1 MSIPREVSH
10 DILKYLHS
18 IVDSGTKLDRSG
30 MLYIR
35 GTCLT
40 WMTQSC
46 VLRRWNVLM
55 ERLARLR
62 RALSPY
68 PFRLLALATNRNLS

>member
-40 WMTQSC
+40 RNDTVVRYQK
-46 VLRRWNVLM
+46 M
-55 ERLARLR
+55 ECSDGT
-62 RALSPY
+62 LS
-68 PFRLLALATNRNLS
+68 

>member
-35 GTCLT
+35 GTCLA
-40 WMTQSC
+40 
-46 VLRRWNVLM
+46 RNDIK
-55 ERLARLR
+55 LAF
-62 RALSPY
+62 SEDGM
-68 PFRLLALATNRNLS
+68 F

>member
-30 MLYIR
+30 MLYIQ

-40 WMTQSC
+40 RNDTVVCYQK
-46 VLRRWNVLM
+46 M
-55 ERLARLR
+55 ECSDGT
-62 RALSPY
+62 LS
-68 PFRLLALATNRNLS
+68 